1 MIVRLILGDQ
11 LNEKHS
17 WFNRVEDKVCYV
29 MMEMRQETDYVQH
42 HIQKVIAF
50 FRSMRN
56 FHKILVEKG
65 HRVEYIQLDA
75 PENEQDLCK
84 NLTAIL
90 NQYKAEKFEY
100 QLPDEY
106 RLDQQLQEFAAQWD
120 REVEVVDTEHFMTTR
135 STWATFYAG
144 KKQRIMEFFY
154 RKMRKDFHLLMSGEQ
169 PLGGQWNFDKNNR
182 NQWRGTPEIPP
193 AYTME
198 TTDLLQLQ
206 EMLTSAGIL
215 TLGTLDPKKFLFPC
229 SRDESLK
236 QLEYFKTHLLK
247 HFGDY
252 QDAMHTEEVNLFHSR
267 ISFALNTKMIAPL
280 EVVNS
285 VIDYYQAHT
294 DEIALSQVEGFV
306 RQIIGWRE
314 YMRGM
319 YWSEMPNYAQMN
331 VLNNHQALPQFFW
344 TAATQMNCLHQSVK
358 NSLDHAYAHH
368 IQRLMITGNFA
379 LLAQVHPDAVDAWYL
394 GIYADAIEWVQL
406 PNTRGMSQWADG
418 GMVATKPY
426 VSAAAYIHK
435 MSNYCNDCKY
445 DRKKRIGADA
455 CPFNSLYWNFL
466 DDKKQYFAKNNRM
479 AMMLRLLEKIPA
491 EELVQIKTRAHQIIS
506 NPDAY

>member
-50 FRSMRN
+50 FRSMRS
-56 FHKILVEKG
+56 FHKTLVEKG
-65 HRVEYIQLDA
+65 HRVEYIQLDV

-135 STWATFYAG
+135 STWATFYTG

-154 RKMRKDFHLLMSGEQ
+154 RKMRKDFHLLMSGDQ

-206 EMLTSAGIL
+206 EMLTSAGVL

-236 QLEYFKTHLLK
+236 QL
-247 HFGDY
+247 
-252 QDAMHTEEVNLFHSR
+252 
-267 ISFALNTKMIAPL
+267 
-280 EVVNS
+280 
-285 VIDYYQAHT
+285 
-294 DEIALSQVEGFV
+294 
-306 RQIIGWRE
+306 
-314 YMRGM
+314 
-319 YWSEMPNYAQMN
+319 
-331 VLNNHQALPQFFW
+331 
-344 TAATQMNCLHQSVK
+344 
-358 NSLDHAYAHH
+358 
-368 IQRLMITGNFA
+368 
-379 LLAQVHPDAVDAWYL
+379 
-394 GIYADAIEWVQL
+394 
-406 PNTRGMSQWADG
+406 
-418 GMVATKPY
+418 
-426 VSAAAYIHK
+426 
-435 MSNYCNDCKY
+435 
-445 DRKKRIGADA
+445 
-455 CPFNSLYWNFL
+455 
-466 DDKKQYFAKNNRM
+466 
-479 AMMLRLLEKIPA
+479 
-491 EELVQIKTRAHQIIS
+491 
-506 NPDAY
+506 